1 VLLTSSC
8 VLIISPCTTQSSALA
23 SATILQSL
31 LAQLSMLV
39 SCLPSVCLISRPL
52 LFTPVALSTLLAIPT
67 IALVLSKER
76 NYLLPSLATCLSLGS
91 GTGLALTVS
100 RVTLVLVAPS
110 LVLVQLLLLGL
121 LVMLTR
127 VLVCLDALL
136 FMSLTSLRSV
146 LLISVSRVKTLLL
159 YCCCLQH

>member
-1 VLLTSSC
+1 MALL
-8 VLIISPCTTQSSALA
+8 
-23 SATILQSL
+23 
-31 LAQLSMLV
+31 
-39 SCLPSVCLISRPL
+39 
-52 LFTPVALSTLLAIPT
+52 TLLAVLT

-76 NYLLPSLATCLSLGS
+76 NYLLPSLAACLLLGS

-100 RVTLVLVAPS
+100 RVMLVLVAPS

-136 FMSLTSLRSV
+136 FVSLISLRSV
-146 LLISVSRVKTLLL
+146 LLILVSRVRTLLL
-159 YCCCLQH
+159 YCCCLQY

>member
-8 VLIISPCTTQSSALA
+8 VLVISPCTTQSSAPA
-23 SATILQSL
+23 SATILQLL

-39 SCLPSVCLISRPL
+39 SCLPSVRLILRPL
-52 LFTPVALSTLLAIPT
+52 LFTPIALLTLLVVLT
-67 IALVLSKER
+67 IALVLSEGR
-76 NYLLPSLATCLSLGS
+76 SYLLPSSAACLSLGS

-121 LVMLTR
+121 LVVLTR

-136 FMSLTSLRSV
+136 FVSLTSLRSV
-146 LLISVSRVKTLLL
+146 LLILVSRVRTLLL
-159 YCCCLQH
+159 YCRCLQY

>member
-1 VLLTSSC
+1 
-8 VLIISPCTTQSSALA
+8 
-23 SATILQSL
+23 
-31 LAQLSMLV
+31 MLV
-39 SCLPSVCLISRPL
+39 SYLPSVCLILRPS
-52 LFTPVALSTLLAIPT
+52 LFIPVALLTLLAVLT

-76 NYLLPSLATCLSLGS
+76 NYSLPSLAACLLLES

-110 LVLVQLLLLGL
+110 LVFVQLLLLGL
-121 LVMLTR
+121 LVMLIR

-136 FMSLTSLRSV
+136 FVFLTSLRSV
-146 LLISVSRVKTLLL
+146 LLILVSRVRTLLL